1 MYLYICG
8 HISRAQPAQ
17 AHADHSD
24 PVTLFSFC
32 LNVITGALAVSVRLT
47 GPIEC
52 CCRSASFLVWCF
64 LVSVW
69 RREPFV
75 YGINIRWIMRATQWI
90 WNSCCYIRRKR
101 EKRILW
107 ITPFDCW
114 VELMGLRRMASF
126 LPPPLHP
133 FLFLQVDYLHHLLH
147 ELFSIVRIQESNI
160 NNSIA
165 NKYKSNIKLEM

>member
-107 ITPFDCW
+107 ITPFDYW
-114 VELMGLRRMASF
+114 VELSWWDCDEWPAF
-126 LPPPLHP
+126 C
-133 FLFLQVDYLHHLLH
+133 HHLSTH
-147 ELFSIVRIQESNI
+147 FCFC
-160 NNSIA
+160 
-165 NKYKSNIKLEM
+165 KLIIYIICCTNYLASCEFKNQT